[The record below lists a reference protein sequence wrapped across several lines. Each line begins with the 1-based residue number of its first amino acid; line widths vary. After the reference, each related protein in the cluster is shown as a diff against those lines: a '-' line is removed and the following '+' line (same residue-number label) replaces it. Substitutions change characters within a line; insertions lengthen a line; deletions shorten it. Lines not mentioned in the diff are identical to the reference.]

1 MRGAGAA
8 ASGAGPRQVANVMA
22 IEANLAGARA
32 AHRVRTPEERAR
44 AFRSAKRHSWLVR
57 ILRKVLPVVAV
68 LVLAAYFVSTR
79 MNVHVGGIA
88 ASIDGMEIANGAL
101 RMLNPTLKGKDEE
114 NGDYVIKADY
124 ADQDVANP
132 NLIDLNTIKA
142 DVNNSSAGTWSKM
155 RAVRGKFD
163 SKAERLILK
172 DHITFETST
181 GVTGELSYAT
191 LDMKKQILRSHN
203 PVKLDLPNGTVR
215 SNAMTLRSGENT
227 IVFRGGVKVHLDPQ
241 KGKDQ
246 GAAVQAPPAAASPQ
260 AAAPVAEGAAQPGAV
275 Q

>member
-1 MRGAGAA
+1 
-8 ASGAGPRQVANVMA
+8 MA

-260 AAAPVAEGAAQPGAV
+260 AAAPVAEGAAQPGAL

>member
-1 MRGAGAA
+1 
-8 ASGAGPRQVANVMA
+8 MA

-57 ILRKVLPVVAV
+57 ILRKVLPVLAV

-79 MNVHVGGIA
+79 MNVQVGGIA

-142 DVNNSSAGTWSKM
+142 DVNNSSTAHGP
-155 RAVRGKFD
+155 RCGPCA
-163 SKAERLILK
+163 AN
-172 DHITFETST
+172 ST
-181 GVTGELSYAT
+181 A
-191 LDMKKQILRSHN
+191 R
-203 PVKLDLPNGTVR
+203 PNGSSSRTASR
-215 SNAMTLRSGENT
+215 SR
-227 IVFRGGVKVHLDPQ
+227 R
-241 KGKDQ
+241 
-246 GAAVQAPPAAASPQ
+246 AP
-260 AAAPVAEGAAQPGAV
+260 G
-275 Q
+275 